1 MCELVRTHVDVCI
14 YLYSGILYFIPV
26 RVCVCVCICVCVC
39 MRLCVRIIRICRCVL
54 VCVCVCVCACVC
66 ARACACVS
74 VLRAHHLGMHLQRW
88 PDCPSSSTEI
98 RSRDCGVIQC
108 VLSAVMHRYG
118 ATSNHQVRY
127 ETKEIARQPVLFSF
141 MSLEPHKI
149 RFL

>member
-1 MCELVRTHVDVCI
+1 MWNTCVYI
-14 YLYSGILYFIPV
+14 YTQVYYSLYPCVS
-26 RVCVCVCICVCVC
+26 VCVCICVCVC
-39 MRLCVRIIRICRCVL
+39 MRLCVRIIHICRCVL
-54 VCVCVCVCACVC
+54 VCVCVCVSAH
-66 ARACACVS
+66 ACACVS

-88 PDCPSSSTEI
+88 PDCPSSSTETEI
-98 RSRDCGVIQC
+98 RSRDRRVIQC

-118 ATSNHQVRY
+118 TTSNHQVRY